1 MAENKGPG
9 RLHAYLA
16 SYSGSE
22 EPLMRLLPAR
32 PYIELSSNA
41 KMLVEGCTGILEYER
56 ECIRLTAGKW
66 VLRITGSGLQ
76 IGSISEFGGIA
87 DENGSALPPVP
98 GDCAVHR

>member
-56 ECIRLTAGKW
+56 E
-66 VLRITGSGLQ
+66 
-76 IGSISEFGGIA
+76 
-87 DENGSALPPVP
+87 
-98 GDCAVHR
+98 

>member
-32 PYIELSSNA
+32 PYICLLYTSPSP
-41 KMLVEGCTGILEYER
+41 R
-56 ECIRLTAGKW
+56 
-66 VLRITGSGLQ
+66 
-76 IGSISEFGGIA
+76 
-87 DENGSALPPVP
+87 
-98 GDCAVHR
+98 DCS

>member
-76 IGSISEFGGIA
+76 IGCMK
-87 DENGSALPPVP
+87 DQ
-98 GDCAVHR
+98 CAVITGVIASVEYLSSEG

>member
-41 KMLVEGCTGILEYER
+41 KMLVEGVSGFWNMSGSAPAHGWEMGAAHHRQQAWHIGQHEGSV
-56 ECIRLTAGKW
+56 RLW
-66 VLRITGSGLQ
+66 ITGVSLRWN
-76 IGSISEFGGIA
+76 I
-87 DENGSALPPVP
+87 
-98 GDCAVHR
+98 